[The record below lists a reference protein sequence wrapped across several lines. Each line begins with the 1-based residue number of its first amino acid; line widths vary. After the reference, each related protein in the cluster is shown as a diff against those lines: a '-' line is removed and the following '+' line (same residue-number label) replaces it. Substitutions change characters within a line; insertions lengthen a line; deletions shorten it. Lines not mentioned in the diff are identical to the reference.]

1 MSEGDRKTTAAASI
15 GRAIGGRRTYSGTM
29 KWWRAHNH
37 KDLEWRVQLKT
48 DDGHLSLMVK
58 PAEAGLSGDKIEFDA
73 SDSFPTFKS
82 EAGDI
87 EYENAE
93 QFVGAVAD
101 LAKEQELREIVR
113 REISSL
119 LL

>member
-1 MSEGDRKTTAAASI
+1 MSDDKKVQAAASI

-37 KDLEWRVQLKT
+37 KGLEWRVQLKT
-48 DDGHLSLMVK
+48 DDGHLSVMVK
-58 PAEAGLSGDKIEFDA
+58 PSEADLRASKIELDA

-82 EAGDI
+82 EAGDV

-93 QFVGAVAD
+93 QFVDTVAD
-101 LAKEQELREIVR
+101 LAKEQELREIIR
-113 REISSL
+113 RQISSL